1 MAQKRDSLQYFL
13 EHAGNVPLLTPAEEI
28 ELSRKVQAY
37 LPLRDLYGP
46 LSKQERRT
54 LRLGERAF
62 NRMLMAN
69 LRLIVYMAAKQR
81 VNDRGILE
89 MNDMVQEGV
98 FGLMRAVEKFDPSR
112 GYRFSTYAYAWIRQA
127 IGRAMQTHD
136 RHIYL
141 PSTQYQYLGHIDKL
155 KVKYKM
161 ELGRLPTVDEIVDEC
176 NAHYKNKTN
185 AEAITALL
193 ALANDCHSLDAP
205 LKKTEDGETSWVDM
219 IADETDVWEQLE
231 TQSHIDKVQDALK
244 DLDEQQRTAIE
255 LHYGLNGHVEHTKHQ
270 VSHAM
275 EIGIDQARSLGE
287 KGKRSLRNKLRNY
300 VRQTQVVHKEVS
312 PDDETYWHQPE
323 LIDLFRF
330 KAA

>member
-13 EHAGNVPLLTPAEEI
+13 EHAGNVPLLTPTEEI

-46 LSKQERRT
+46 LSKRERRN
-54 LRLGERAF
+54 LRVGERAF
-62 NRMLMAN
+62 NRMVTAN

-98 FGLMRAVEKFDPSR
+98 FGLIRAVEKFDPSR

-155 KVKYKM
+155 KDKYKL
-161 ELGRLPTVDEIVDEC
+161 ELGRFPTIDEIVDEC

-185 AEAITALL
+185 AKAITALL
-193 ALANDCHSLDAP
+193 SLANDCHSLDAP
-205 LKKTEDGETSWVDM
+205 MKKDNEGDASWVEM
-219 IADETDVWEQLE
+219 IADDFDVWEQLE
-231 TQSHIDKVQDALK
+231 QQNHIDKVQEALEG
-244 DLDEQQRTAIE
+244 LDEQQRQAVE
-255 LHYGLNGHVEHTKHQ
+255 LHYGLNGHAVHTKTQ
-270 VSHAM
+270 VSRAM
-275 EIGIDQARSLGE
+275 DIGVDQARSLGE
-287 KGKRSLRNKLRNY
+287 KGKSSLRNKLRHY
-300 VRQTQVVHKEVS
+300 VRQTEAVRTEIS

-323 LIDLFRF
+323 LIDLLRF